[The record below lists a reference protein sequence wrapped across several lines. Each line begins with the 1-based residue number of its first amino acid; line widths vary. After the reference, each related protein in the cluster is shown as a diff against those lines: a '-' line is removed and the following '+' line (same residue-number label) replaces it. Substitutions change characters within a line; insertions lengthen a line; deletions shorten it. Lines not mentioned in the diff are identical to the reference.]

1 MGFLSSAIGAAGSIA
16 GSLLG
21 ANSAKDSAN
30 RANKLTMD
38 LAKNGIQ
45 YRVQD
50 LRKAGLNPIL
60 AVTGSGGLG
69 SVSSSGIQA
78 AQPAD
83 FSGVVNSA
91 VSVFDALTKREQ
103 QKAAREGIESQI
115 ALQRNQIANSA
126 ADVKL
131 KTAQADQAIQSA
143 DNMRAQSNLINQQ
156 VLTEASRRA
165 NIEAQ
170 TGLSSAQRI
179 RTQYQTVQDKVL
191 ADYLGTSAG
200 KDSLRTN
207 YDARAGGIPGISN
220 TIVSFAHRAWD
231 SFSGSNNSSAK
242 QVHKQVNK
250 GGRLPPN
257 QFQQQLINNY
267 RR

>member
-1 MGFLSSAIGAAGSIA
+1 MWGAIAGAVGSVA

-21 ANSAKDSAN
+21 AHSARQNAAQ
-30 RANKLTMD
+30 ANKLTMD
-38 LAKNGIQ
+38 LAKNGMQ

-60 AVTGSGGLG
+60 AVNGSGGLG
-69 SVSSSGIQA
+69 SVSSSGIQQA
-78 AQPAD
+78 APAD
-83 FSGVVNSA
+83 YSGAVNSA
-91 VSVFDALTKREQ
+91 VAAFDALTKREQ
-103 QKAAREGIESQI
+103 QKVAREGIESQI

-126 ADVKL
+126 ADVRL

-143 DNMRAQSNLINQQ
+143 DNMRSQSNLINQQ

-191 ADYLGTSAG
+191 ADYLNTPTGAESA
-200 KDSLRTN
+200 RVN
-207 YDARAGGIPGISN
+207 MDASRGGIVGGVNTFLRSLQRDYPSDSN
-220 TIVSFAHRAWD
+220 
-231 SFSGSNNSSAK
+231 SAK
-242 QVHKQVNK
+242 KVNK

>member
-1 MGFLSSAIGAAGSIA
+1 MWGAIAGAVGSIA

-21 ANSAKDSAN
+21 AHSAQQNAEQ
-30 RANKLTMD
+30 ANKLTMD
-38 LAKNGIQ
+38 LAKNGMQ

-60 AVTGSGGLG
+60 AVNGSGGLG

-78 AQPAD
+78 AAPAD
-83 FSGVVNSA
+83 YSGAVNSA
-91 VSVFDALTKREQ
+91 VAAFDALTKREQ
-103 QKAAREGIESQI
+103 QKVAREGIESQI

-126 ADVKL
+126 ADVRL

-143 DNMRAQSNLINQQ
+143 DNMRSQSNLINQQ

-191 ADYLGTSAG
+191 ADYLNTPVGQE
-200 KDSLRTN
+200 SLRVN
-207 YDARAGGIPGISN
+207 MDASRGGLIGGLNTFLSSYKRDHPESN
-220 TIVSFAHRAWD
+220 
-231 SFSGSNNSSAK
+231 SAK
-242 QVHKQVNK
+242 KVNK
-250 GGRLPPN
+250 GGTFPPN
-257 QFQQQLINNY
+257 QFQQQLIDNY

>member
-1 MGFLSSAIGAAGSIA
+1 MWGAIAGAVGSVA

-21 ANSAKDSAN
+21 AHSAQQNAAQ
-30 RANKLTMD
+30 ANKLTMD
-38 LAKNGIQ
+38 LAKNGMQ

-60 AVTGSGGLG
+60 AVNGSGGLG
-69 SVSSSGIQA
+69 SVSSSGIQQA
-78 AQPAD
+78 APAD
-83 FSGVVNSA
+83 YSGAVNSA
-91 VSVFDALTKREQ
+91 VAAFDALTKREQ
-103 QKAAREGIESQI
+103 QKVAREGIESQI

-126 ADVKL
+126 ADVRL

-191 ADYLGTSAG
+191 ADYLNTDVG
-200 KDSLRTN
+200 KESFRVG
-207 YDARAGGIPGISN
+207 YDNKTGGSVGLVNSIGSYLDRLFSPSN
-220 TIVSFAHRAWD
+220 S
-231 SFSGSNNSSAK
+231 NSSK
-242 QVHKQVNK
+242 KVNK
-250 GGRLPPN
+250 GGRLPPS

>member
-91 VSVFDALTKREQ
+91 VSVFDALTKRQ
-103 QKAAREGIESQI
+103 QQEVAREGIMSQI

-131 KTAQADQAIQSA
+131 KEAQAAQAVQSA

-191 ADYLGTSAG
+191 ADYLNTPVGQESFRVGFDNKT
-200 KDSLRTN
+200 
-207 YDARAGGIPGISN
+207 GGSVGLINAASSFIDRFRGFGSSN
-220 TIVSFAHRAWD
+220 
-231 SFSGSNNSSAK
+231 SAK
-242 QVHKQVNK
+242 AVNK
-250 GGRLPPN
+250 GGTFPPN

>member
-1 MGFLSSAIGAAGSIA
+1 MWGAIAGAVGSVA

-21 ANSAKDSAN
+21 AHSAQQNAAQ
-30 RANKLTMD
+30 ANKLTMD
-38 LAKNGIQ
+38 LAKNGMQ

-60 AVTGSGGLG
+60 AVNGSGGLG
-69 SVSSSGIQA
+69 SVSSSGIQQA
-78 AQPAD
+78 APAD
-83 FSGVVNSA
+83 YSGAVNSA
-91 VSVFDALTKREQ
+91 VAAFDALTKREQ
-103 QKAAREGIESQI
+103 QKVAREGIESQI

-126 ADVKL
+126 ADVRL

-143 DNMRAQSNLINQQ
+143 DNMRSQSNLINQQ

-191 ADYLGTSAG
+191 ADYLNTDVG
-200 KDSLRTN
+200 KESFRVG
-207 YDARAGGIPGISN
+207 YDNKTGGSVGLVNSIGSYLDRLFSPSN
-220 TIVSFAHRAWD
+220 
-231 SFSGSNNSSAK
+231 SNSAK
-242 QVHKQVNK
+242 AVNK
-250 GGRLPPN
+250 GGFFPLFFRVTP
-257 QFQQQLINNY
+257 

>member
-1 MGFLSSAIGAAGSIA
+1 MWSAIAGAAGAI
-16 GSLLG
+16 GSALLG
-21 ANSAKDSAN
+21 AHSAKASAD
-30 RANKLTMD
+30 RANKITMD

-83 FSGVVNSA
+83 FSGAVSSA
-91 VSVFDALTKREQ
+91 VAAFDALTKRQ
-103 QKAAREGIESQI
+103 QQEVAKEGIESQI

-126 ADVKL
+126 ADVRL
-131 KTAQADQAIQSA
+131 KDAQAVAALQNVE
-143 DNMRAQSNLINQQ
+143 NMKTQSNLTNQQ
-156 VLTEASRRA
+156 ILTEASRRA

-191 ADYLGTSAG
+191 ADYLNTPVGAESA
-200 KDSLRTN
+200 RVN
-207 YDARAGGIPGISN
+207 MDASSGGLIGGLN
-220 TIVSFAHRAWD
+220 TWLSSYKRDHEA
-231 SFSGSNNSSAK
+231 NSAK
-242 QVHKQVNK
+242 KVNK
-250 GGRLPPN
+250 GGRFPPS

>member
-91 VSVFDALTKREQ
+91 VSVFDALTKRQ
-103 QKAAREGIESQI
+103 QQEVAKEGIMSQI

-131 KTAQADQAIQSA
+131 KEAQAAQALSSISTG
-143 DNMRAQSNLINQQ
+143 NAQTNLINQQ
-156 VLTEASRRA
+156 ALTEASRRA

-191 ADYLGTSAG
+191 ADYLNTDVG
-200 KDSLRTN
+200 KESFRVG
-207 YDARAGGIPGISN
+207 YDNKTGGSVGLVNSIGSYLDRLFSPSN
-220 TIVSFAHRAWD
+220 
-231 SFSGSNNSSAK
+231 SNSAK
-242 QVHKQVNK
+242 AVNK
-250 GGRLPPN
+250 GGRFPPS

>member
-1 MGFLSSAIGAAGSIA
+1 MWSAIAGAAGAI
-16 GSLLG
+16 GSALLG
-21 ANSAKDSAN
+21 AHSAKASAD
-30 RANKLTMD
+30 RANKITMD

-83 FSGVVNSA
+83 FSGAVSSA
-91 VSVFDALTKREQ
+91 VAAFDALTKRQ
-103 QKAAREGIESQI
+103 QQQVAKEGIESQI

-126 ADVKL
+126 ADVRL
-131 KTAQADQAIQSA
+131 KDAQAAAALQNVE
-143 DNMRAQSNLINQQ
+143 NMKTQSNLTNQQ
-156 VLTEASRRA
+156 ILTEASRRA

-191 ADYLGTSAG
+191 ADYLNTPVGAESA
-200 KDSLRTN
+200 RVN
-207 YDARAGGIPGISN
+207 MDASSGGLIGGLN
-220 TIVSFAHRAWD
+220 TWLSSYKRDHEA
-231 SFSGSNNSSAK
+231 NSAK
-242 QVHKQVNK
+242 KVNK
-250 GGRLPPN
+250 GGTLPP
-257 QFQQQLINNY
+257 FTVPAAVD
-267 RR
+267 

>member
-1 MGFLSSAIGAAGSIA
+1 MWGAIAGAVGSVA

-21 ANSAKDSAN
+21 AHSAQQNAAQ
-30 RANKLTMD
+30 ANKLTMD
-38 LAKNGIQ
+38 LAKNGMQ

-91 VSVFDALTKREQ
+91 VAAFDALTKREQ
-103 QKAAREGIESQI
+103 QKVAREGIESQI

-191 ADYLGTSAG
+191 ADYLNTPVGQESFRVGFDNKTGGSVGLINAASSFI
-200 KDSLRTN
+200 DRLR
-207 YDARAGGIPGISN
+207 DFGSSN
-220 TIVSFAHRAWD
+220 
-231 SFSGSNNSSAK
+231 SAK
-242 QVHKQVNK
+242 AVNK
-250 GGRLPPN
+250 GGTFPPN

>member
-1 MGFLSSAIGAAGSIA
+1 MGFLSSAVGAVGSVA

-21 ANSAKDSAN
+21 AHSAKDSAN

-91 VSVFDALTKREQ
+91 VSVFDALTRRQ
-103 QKAAREGIESQI
+103 QQEVAKEGIMSQI

-131 KTAQADQAIQSA
+131 KEAQAAQAIQSA
-143 DNMRAQSNLINQQ
+143 DNMRSQSNLINQQ

-191 ADYLGTSAG
+191 ADYLNTPVGQESFRVGFDNKT
-200 KDSLRTN
+200 
-207 YDARAGGIPGISN
+207 GGSVGLINAASSFIDRFRGFGSSN
-220 TIVSFAHRAWD
+220 
-231 SFSGSNNSSAK
+231 SAK
-242 QVHKQVNK
+242 VVNK
-250 GGRLPPN
+250 GGTFPPS

>member
-1 MGFLSSAIGAAGSIA
+1 MGFLSSAVGVVGSVA

-21 ANSAKDSAN
+21 AHSAKDSAN

-91 VSVFDALTKREQ
+91 VSVFDALTRRQ
-103 QKAAREGIESQI
+103 QQEVAKEGIMSQI

-131 KTAQADQAIQSA
+131 KEAQAAQAIQSA
-143 DNMRAQSNLINQQ
+143 DNMRSQSNLINQQ

-191 ADYLGTSAG
+191 ADYLNTPVGQESFRVGFDNKT
-200 KDSLRTN
+200 
-207 YDARAGGIPGISN
+207 GGSVGLINAASSFIDRFRGFGSSN
-220 TIVSFAHRAWD
+220 
-231 SFSGSNNSSAK
+231 SAK
-242 QVHKQVNK
+242 AVNK
-250 GGRLPPN
+250 GGTFPPS

>member
-1 MGFLSSAIGAAGSIA
+1 MGFLSSAVGAVGSVA

-21 ANSAKDSAN
+21 AHSAKDSAN

-91 VSVFDALTKREQ
+91 VSVFDALTRRQ
-103 QKAAREGIESQI
+103 QQEVAKEGIMS
-115 ALQRNQIANSA
+115 QIANSA

-131 KTAQADQAIQSA
+131 KEAQAAQAIQSA
-143 DNMRAQSNLINQQ
+143 DNMRSQSNLINQQ

-191 ADYLGTSAG
+191 ADYLGTDVG
-200 KDSLRTN
+200 KESFRVGYDNKTGGSVGLVNSIGSYLDRLRS
-207 YDARAGGIPGISN
+207 PSN
-220 TIVSFAHRAWD
+220 
-231 SFSGSNNSSAK
+231 SNSAK
-242 QVHKQVNK
+242 AVNK
-250 GGRLPPN
+250 GGTFPPN

>member
-1 MGFLSSAIGAAGSIA
+1 MGFLSSAVGAVGSVA

-21 ANSAKDSAN
+21 AHSAKDSAN

-91 VSVFDALTKREQ
+91 VSVFDALTRRQ
-103 QKAAREGIESQI
+103 QQEVAKEGIMSQI

-131 KTAQADQAIQSA
+131 KEAQAAQAIQSA
-143 DNMRAQSNLINQQ
+143 DNMRSQSNLINQQ

-191 ADYLGTSAG
+191 ADYLNTPVGQESFRVGFDNKT
-200 KDSLRTN
+200 
-207 YDARAGGIPGISN
+207 GGSVGLINAASSFIDRFRGFGSSN
-220 TIVSFAHRAWD
+220 
-231 SFSGSNNSSAK
+231 SAK
-242 QVHKQVNK
+242 AVNV
-250 GGRLPPN
+250 
-257 QFQQQLINNY
+257 FD
-267 RR
+267 

>member
-60 AVTGSGGLG
+60 AVNGSGGLG

-91 VSVFDALTKREQ
+91 VSVFDALTKRQ
-103 QKAAREGIESQI
+103 QQEVAKEGIMSQI
-115 ALQRNQIANSA
+115 ALQKTQIANSA

-131 KTAQADQAIQSA
+131 KEAQAAQAIQSA
-143 DNMRAQSNLINQQ
+143 DNMRSQSNLINQQ

-191 ADYLGTSAG
+191 ADYLNTPVGQESFRVGFDNKT
-200 KDSLRTN
+200 
-207 YDARAGGIPGISN
+207 GGSVGLINAASSFIDRFRGFGSSN
-220 TIVSFAHRAWD
+220 
-231 SFSGSNNSSAK
+231 SAK
-242 QVHKQVNK
+242 AVNK
-250 GGRLPPN
+250 GGTFPPN

>member
-1 MGFLSSAIGAAGSIA
+1 MWSAIAGAAGAI
-16 GSLLG
+16 GSALLG
-21 ANSAKDSAN
+21 AHSAKASAD
-30 RANKLTMD
+30 RANKITMD

-83 FSGVVNSA
+83 FSGAVSSA
-91 VSVFDALTKREQ
+91 VAAFDALTKRQ
-103 QKAAREGIESQI
+103 QQQVAKEGIESQI

-126 ADVKL
+126 ADVRL
-131 KTAQADQAIQSA
+131 KDAQAAAALQNVE
-143 DNMRAQSNLINQQ
+143 NMKTQSNLTNQQ
-156 VLTEASRRA
+156 ILTEASRRA

-179 RTQYQTVQDKVL
+179 RTQYQTVQDRVL
-191 ADYLGTSAG
+191 ADYLNTGAG
-200 KDSLRTN
+200 RDSLRTN
-207 YDARAGGIPGISN
+207 YDAKSGGIPGIAN
-220 TIVSFAHRAWD
+220 TIVSGTRRIVD
-231 SFSGSNNSSAK
+231 SYLNQNSAK
-242 QVHKQVNK
+242 AVNK
-250 GGRLPPN
+250 GGTFPPN

>member
-1 MGFLSSAIGAAGSIA
+1 MWSAIAGAAGAI
-16 GSLLG
+16 GSALLG
-21 ANSAKDSAN
+21 AHSAKASAD
-30 RANKLTMD
+30 RANKITMD

-83 FSGVVNSA
+83 FSGAVSSA
-91 VSVFDALTKREQ
+91 VAAFDALTKRQ
-103 QKAAREGIESQI
+103 QQQVAKEGIESQI

-126 ADVKL
+126 ADVRL
-131 KTAQADQAIQSA
+131 KDAQAAAALQNVE
-143 DNMRAQSNLINQQ
+143 NMKTQSNLTNQQ
-156 VLTEASRRA
+156 ILTEASRRA

-179 RTQYQTVQDKVL
+179 KTQYQTVQDKVL
-191 ADYLGTSAG
+191 ADYLHTSVGQASLKGSFDAKSGGLTGLGNYIFGSAG
-200 KDSLRTN
+200 
-207 YDARAGGIPGISN
+207 RAL
-220 TIVSFAHRAWD
+220 
-231 SFSGSNNSSAK
+231 SGSNSAK
-242 QVHKQVNK
+242 KVNK
-250 GGRLPPN
+250 GGSVPPSVSPTPIYPWLN
-257 QFQQQLINNY
+257 V
-267 RR
+267 R

>member
-1 MGFLSSAIGAAGSIA
+1 MWGAIAGAVGSVA

-21 ANSAKDSAN
+21 AHSAQQNAAQ
-30 RANKLTMD
+30 ANKLTMD
-38 LAKNGIQ
+38 LAKNGMQ

-60 AVTGSGGLG
+60 AVNGSGGLG

-78 AQPAD
+78 AAPAD
-83 FSGVVNSA
+83 YSGAVNSA
-91 VSVFDALTKREQ
+91 VAAFDSLTKREQ
-103 QKAAREGIESQI
+103 QKVAREGIESQI

-131 KTAQADQAIQSA
+131 KEAQAQQALSSISTG
-143 DNMRAQSNLINQQ
+143 NAQTNLINQQ
-156 VLTEASRRA
+156 VLTEATRRA

-191 ADYLGTSAG
+191 ADYLNTPTGAQ
-200 KDSLRTN
+200 SLKVN
-207 YDARAGGIPGISN
+207 YDSQGKGPIGVGNAIGSWIRRATGLDSPSVHDSNSARSVGQRG
-220 TIVSFAHRAWD
+220 D
-231 SFSGSNNSSAK
+231 SSPLFFR
-242 QVHKQVNK
+242 VT
-250 GGRLPPN
+250 P
-257 QFQQQLINNY
+257 

>member
-1 MGFLSSAIGAAGSIA
+1 MGFLSGIVGAVGSVA

-21 ANSAKDSAN
+21 ANSAKQNAN
-30 RANKLTMD
+30 QANKITMD
-38 LAKNGIQ
+38 LAKNGMQ

-60 AVTGSGGLG
+60 AVNGSGGLG

-83 FSGVVNSA
+83 FSGAVNSA
-91 VSVFDALTKREQ
+91 VSVFDALTKRQ
-103 QKAAREGIESQI
+103 QQRAAEAGIKSQI
-115 ALQRNQIANSA
+115 ALQNTQIANSA
-126 ADVKL
+126 ADVRL
-131 KTAQADQAIQSA
+131 KNAQADQAVQSA
-143 DNMRAQSNLINQQ
+143 DNMKAQSNLINQQ

-191 ADYLGTSAG
+191 SDYLGTNQG
-200 KDSLRTN
+200 QHSLKVN
-207 YDARAGGIPGISN
+207 YDSKASGFIGVGNALGSMLNRYINSN
-220 TIVSFAHRAWD
+220 PSA
-231 SFSGSNNSSAK
+231 NSAK
-242 QVHKQVNK
+242 SVSQRGDSSPLFFRVT
-250 GGRLPPN
+250 P
-257 QFQQQLINNY
+257 

>member
-1 MGFLSSAIGAAGSIA
+1 MWGAIAGAVGSVA

-21 ANSAKDSAN
+21 AHSAQQNAAQ
-30 RANKLTMD
+30 ANKLTMD
-38 LAKNGIQ
+38 LAKNGMQ

-60 AVTGSGGLG
+60 AVNGSGGLG
-69 SVSSSGIQA
+69 SVSSSGIQQA
-78 AQPAD
+78 APAD
-83 FSGVVNSA
+83 YSGAVNSA
-91 VSVFDALTKREQ
+91 VAAFDALTKREQ
-103 QKAAREGIESQI
+103 QKVAREGIESQI

-126 ADVKL
+126 ADVRL

-143 DNMRAQSNLINQQ
+143 DNMRSQSNLINQQ

-191 ADYLGTSAG
+191 ADYLSTPTGAQ
-200 KDSLRTN
+200 SLKVN
-207 YDARAGGIPGISN
+207 YDSQGKGFVGQGNAIGSWLRRITGLDGFGFRYSN
-220 TIVSFAHRAWD
+220 
-231 SFSGSNNSSAK
+231 SAK
-242 QVHKQVNK
+242 SVNQR
-250 GGRLPPN
+250 GDSSPLFFRVTP
-257 QFQQQLINNY
+257 

>member
-1 MGFLSSAIGAAGSIA
+1 MWGAIAGAVGSVA

-21 ANSAKDSAN
+21 AHSAQQNAAQ
-30 RANKLTMD
+30 ANKLTMD
-38 LAKNGIQ
+38 LAKNGMQ

-60 AVTGSGGLG
+60 AVNGSGGLG
-69 SVSSSGIQA
+69 SVSSSGIQQA
-78 AQPAD
+78 APAD
-83 FSGVVNSA
+83 YSGAVNSA
-91 VSVFDALTKREQ
+91 VAAFDALTKREQ
-103 QKAAREGIESQI
+103 QKVAREGIESQI

-126 ADVKL
+126 ADVRL

-143 DNMRAQSNLINQQ
+143 DNMRSQSNLINQQ

-191 ADYLGTSAG
+191 ADYLNTPTGAESA
-200 KDSLRTN
+200 RVN
-207 YDARAGGIPGISN
+207 MDASRGGIVGGVNTFLRSLQRDYPSDSN
-220 TIVSFAHRAWD
+220 
-231 SFSGSNNSSAK
+231 SAK
-242 QVHKQVNK
+242 KVNK
-250 GGRLPPN
+250 GGTFPPS

>member
-1 MGFLSSAIGAAGSIA
+1 MWGAIAGAVGSVA

-21 ANSAKDSAN
+21 AHSAQQNAAQ
-30 RANKLTMD
+30 ANKLTMD
-38 LAKNGIQ
+38 LAKNGMQ

-60 AVTGSGGLG
+60 AVNGSGGLG

-91 VSVFDALTKREQ
+91 ASVFDALTKRQ
-103 QKAAREGIESQI
+103 QQEVAKEGIMSQI
-115 ALQRNQIANSA
+115 ALQKTQIANSA

-131 KTAQADQAIQSA
+131 KEAQAAQAVQSA
-143 DNMRAQSNLINQQ
+143 DNMRSQSNLINQQ

-191 ADYLGTSAG
+191 ADYLNTPTGAESARVNMDASRG
-200 KDSLRTN
+200 GLVGGVNTFLRSLQRD
-207 YDARAGGIPGISN
+207 YPSN
-220 TIVSFAHRAWD
+220 
-231 SFSGSNNSSAK
+231 SNSAK
-242 QVHKQVNK
+242 AVNK
-250 GGRLPPN
+250 GGTFPPN

>member
-1 MGFLSSAIGAAGSIA
+1 MGILGGVIGAAGSIA

-21 ANSAKDSAN
+21 AHSAKDSAN

-83 FSGVVNSA
+83 FSGMVNSA
-91 VSVFDALTKREQ
+91 VSVFDALTKRQ
-103 QKAAREGIESQI
+103 QQEVAKEGIMSQI

-131 KTAQADQAIQSA
+131 KMAQADQAIQSA

-191 ADYLGTSAG
+191 ADYLNTDVG
-200 KDSLRTN
+200 KESFRVG
-207 YDARAGGIPGISN
+207 YDNKTGGSVGLVNSIGSYLDRLFPPSN
-220 TIVSFAHRAWD
+220 
-231 SFSGSNNSSAK
+231 SNSAK
-242 QVHKQVNK
+242 AVNK
-250 GGRLPPN
+250 GGRLPPS

>member
-1 MGFLSSAIGAAGSIA
+1 MWSAIAGAAGAI
-16 GSLLG
+16 GSALLG
-21 ANSAKDSAN
+21 AHSAKASAD
-30 RANKLTMD
+30 RANKITMD

-83 FSGVVNSA
+83 FSGAVSSA
-91 VSVFDALTKREQ
+91 VAAFDALTKRQ
-103 QKAAREGIESQI
+103 QQQVAKEGIESQI

-126 ADVKL
+126 ADVRL
-131 KTAQADQAIQSA
+131 KDAQAAAALQNVE
-143 DNMRAQSNLINQQ
+143 NMKTQSNLTNQQ
-156 VLTEASRRA
+156 ILTEASRRA

-191 ADYLGTSAG
+191 ADYLNTPTGAQ
-200 KDSLRTN
+200 SLKVN
-207 YDARAGGIPGISN
+207 YDSQGKGPIGVGNAIGSWIRRVTGLDSPSVHDSNSARSVGQRG
-220 TIVSFAHRAWD
+220 D
-231 SFSGSNNSSAK
+231 SSPLFFR
-242 QVHKQVNK
+242 VT
-250 GGRLPPN
+250 P
-257 QFQQQLINNY
+257 

>member
-1 MGFLSSAIGAAGSIA
+1 MWGAIAGAVGSVA

-21 ANSAKDSAN
+21 AHSAQQNAAQ
-30 RANKLTMD
+30 ANKLTMD
-38 LAKNGIQ
+38 LAKNGMQ

-60 AVTGSGGLG
+60 AVNGSGGLG
-69 SVSSSGIQA
+69 SVSSSGIQQA
-78 AQPAD
+78 APAD
-83 FSGVVNSA
+83 YSGAVNSA
-91 VSVFDALTKREQ
+91 VAAFDALTKREQ
-103 QKAAREGIESQI
+103 QKVAREGIESQI

-126 ADVKL
+126 ADVRL

-143 DNMRAQSNLINQQ
+143 DNMRSQSNLINQQ

-191 ADYLGTSAG
+191 ADYLNTPIGAESA
-200 KDSLRTN
+200 RTN
-207 YDARAGGIPGISN
+207 FDNKTGGIVGPINSGANLIL
-220 TIVSFAHRAWD
+220 RA
-231 SFSGSNNSSAK
+231 FGAGNQNSAK
-242 QVHKQVNK
+242 AVNK
-250 GGRLPPN
+250 GGRFPPN

>member
-1 MGFLSSAIGAAGSIA
+1 MWGAIAGAVGSVA

-21 ANSAKDSAN
+21 AHSAQQNAAQAN
-30 RANKLTMD
+30 RLTMD
-38 LAKNGIQ
+38 LAKNGMQ

-60 AVTGSGGLG
+60 AVNGSGGLG
-69 SVSSSGIQA
+69 SVSSSGIQQA
-78 AQPAD
+78 APAD
-83 FSGVVNSA
+83 YSGAVNSA
-91 VSVFDALTKREQ
+91 VAAFDALTKREQ
-103 QKAAREGIESQI
+103 QKVAREGIESQI

-126 ADVKL
+126 ADVRL

-143 DNMRAQSNLINQQ
+143 DNMRSQSNLINQQ

-165 NIEAQ
+165 NIESQ
-170 TGLSSAQRI
+170 TGLNSAQRI
-179 RTQYQTVQDKVL
+179 RTQYQTMQDKVIH
-191 ADYLGTSAG
+191 DYLQTDAG
-200 KDSLRTN
+200 KASTVGS
-207 YDARAGGIPGISN
+207 YDAKSGGLPALGNYIFGAGARFFG
-220 TIVSFAHRAWD
+220 D
-231 SFSGSNNSSAK
+231 KSSAK
-242 QVHKQVNK
+242 AVSK

>member
-1 MGFLSSAIGAAGSIA
+1 MWSAIAGAAGAI
-16 GSLLG
+16 GSALLG
-21 ANSAKDSAN
+21 AHSAKSSAD
-30 RANKLTMD
+30 RANAITMD

-83 FSGVVNSA
+83 FSGAVSSA
-91 VSVFDALTKREQ
+91 VAAFDALTKRQ
-103 QKAAREGIESQI
+103 QQQVAKEGIESQI

-126 ADVKL
+126 ADVRL
-131 KTAQADQAIQSA
+131 KDAQAAAVLQNVE
-143 DNMRAQSNLINQQ
+143 NMKTQSNLTNQQ
-156 VLTEASRRA
+156 ILTEASRRA

-191 ADYLGTSAG
+191 ADYLNTPVGAESA
-200 KDSLRTN
+200 RVN
-207 YDARAGGIPGISN
+207 MDASSGGLIGGLN
-220 TIVSFAHRAWD
+220 TWLSSYKRDHEA
-231 SFSGSNNSSAK
+231 NSAK
-242 QVHKQVNK
+242 KVNK
-250 GGRLPPN
+250 GGTFPPN

>member
-1 MGFLSSAIGAAGSIA
+1 MGILGGVIGAAGSLA

-21 ANSAKDSAN
+21 AHSAKQSAN

-78 AQPAD
+78 AAPAD
-83 FSGVVNSA
+83 YSGVVHSA
-91 VSVFDALTKREQ
+91 VSLMDSLTKRQ
-103 QKAAREGIESQI
+103 QQEVAAEGIKSQI

-191 ADYLGTSAG
+191 ADYLNTDVG
-200 KDSLRTN
+200 KESFRVG
-207 YDARAGGIPGISN
+207 YDNKTGGSVGLVNSIGSYLDRLFPPSN
-220 TIVSFAHRAWD
+220 
-231 SFSGSNNSSAK
+231 SNSAK
-242 QVHKQVNK
+242 AVNK

>member
-1 MGFLSSAIGAAGSIA
+1 MGFLSSAVGALGSVAGSVA

-21 ANSAKDSAN
+21 AHSAKDSAN

-91 VSVFDALTKREQ
+91 VSVFDALTKRQ
-103 QKAAREGIESQI
+103 QQEVAKEGILSQI
-115 ALQRNQIANSA
+115 ALQKTQIANSA

-131 KTAQADQAIQSA
+131 KEAQAAQAVQSA

-191 ADYLGTSAG
+191 ADYLNTPVGQESFRVGFDNKT
-200 KDSLRTN
+200 
-207 YDARAGGIPGISN
+207 GGSVGLINAASSFIDRFRGFGSSN
-220 TIVSFAHRAWD
+220 
-231 SFSGSNNSSAK
+231 SAK
-242 QVHKQVNK
+242 AVNK
-250 GGRLPPN
+250 GGTFPPY
-257 QFQQQLINNY
+257 QFLQQLINNY

>member
-1 MGFLSSAIGAAGSIA
+1 MGFLSSAVGAVGSVA

-21 ANSAKDSAN
+21 AHSAKDSAN

-91 VSVFDALTKREQ
+91 VSVFDALTRRQ
-103 QKAAREGIESQI
+103 QQEVAKEGIMSQI

-131 KTAQADQAIQSA
+131 KEAQAAQAIQSA
-143 DNMRAQSNLINQQ
+143 DNMRSQSNLINQQ

-191 ADYLGTSAG
+191 ADYLNTPVGQESFRVGFDNKT
-200 KDSLRTN
+200 
-207 YDARAGGIPGISN
+207 GGSVGLINAASSFIDRFRGFGSSN
-220 TIVSFAHRAWD
+220 
-231 SFSGSNNSSAK
+231 SAK
-242 QVHKQVNK
+242 AVNK
-250 GGRLPPN
+250 GGTFPPN

>member
-1 MGFLSSAIGAAGSIA
+1 MGILGGVIGAAGSIA

-21 ANSAKDSAN
+21 AHSAKDSAN

-83 FSGVVNSA
+83 FSGMVNSA
-91 VSVFDALTKREQ
+91 VSVFDALTKRQ
-103 QKAAREGIESQI
+103 QQEVAKEGIMSQI

-126 ADVKL
+126 ADVRL

-191 ADYLGTSAG
+191 ADYLNTPVGR
-200 KDSLRTN
+200 DSLRTN
-207 YDARAGGIPGISN
+207 YDAKSGGIPGIAN
-220 TIVSFAHRAWD
+220 TLVTGTRRLID
-231 SFSGSNNSSAK
+231 GYLNQNSAK
-242 QVHKQVNK
+242 VVNK
-250 GGRLPPN
+250 GGRLPPS

>member
-1 MGFLSSAIGAAGSIA
+1 MWGAIAGAVGSVA

-21 ANSAKDSAN
+21 AHSAQQNAAQ
-30 RANKLTMD
+30 ANKLTMD
-38 LAKNGIQ
+38 LAKNGMQ

-60 AVTGSGGLG
+60 AVNGSGGLG

-191 ADYLGTSAG
+191 ADYLNTPVGQESFRVGFDNKT
-200 KDSLRTN
+200 
-207 YDARAGGIPGISN
+207 GGSVGLINAASSYLDRFRGFGSSN
-220 TIVSFAHRAWD
+220 
-231 SFSGSNNSSAK
+231 SAK
-242 QVHKQVNK
+242 ALNK

>member
-1 MGFLSSAIGAAGSIA
+1 MGILGGVIGAAGSIA

-21 ANSAKDSAN
+21 AHSAKDSAN

-83 FSGVVNSA
+83 FSGMVNSA
-91 VSVFDALTKREQ
+91 VSVFDALTKRQ
-103 QKAAREGIESQI
+103 QQEVAKEGIMSQI

-126 ADVKL
+126 ADVRL

-191 ADYLGTSAG
+191 ADYLNTPVGT
-200 KDSLRTN
+200 DSLRTN
-207 YDARAGGIPGISN
+207 YDAKSGGIPGIAN
-220 TIVSFAHRAWD
+220 TLITGIRRLVD
-231 SFSGSNNSSAK
+231 GYLNQNSAK
-242 QVHKQVNK
+242 AVNK
-250 GGRLPPN
+250 GGRLPPS

>member
-131 KTAQADQAIQSA
+131 KEAQAAQAIQSA
-143 DNMRAQSNLINQQ
+143 DNMRSQSNLINQQ

-191 ADYLGTSAG
+191 ADYLNTPIGR
-200 KDSLRTN
+200 DSLRTN
-207 YDARAGGIPGISN
+207 YDAKSGGIPGIAN
-220 TIVSFAHRAWD
+220 TLVTGTRRLID
-231 SFSGSNNSSAK
+231 GYLDQNSAK
-242 QVHKQVNK
+242 AVNK
-250 GGRLPPN
+250 GGTFPPN

>member
-1 MGFLSSAIGAAGSIA
+1 MWGEIASAVGSVA

-21 ANSAKDSAN
+21 AHSAKASAD
-30 RANKLTMD
+30 RANKITMD

-83 FSGVVNSA
+83 FSGAVSSA
-91 VSVFDALTKREQ
+91 VAAFDALTKRQ
-103 QKAAREGIESQI
+103 QQQVAKEGIESQI

-126 ADVKL
+126 ADVRL
-131 KTAQADQAIQSA
+131 KDAQAVAALQNVE
-143 DNMRAQSNLINQQ
+143 NMKTQSNLTNQQ
-156 VLTEASRRA
+156 ILTEASRRA

-191 ADYLGTSAG
+191 ADYLNTPVGAESA
-200 KDSLRTN
+200 RVN
-207 YDARAGGIPGISN
+207 MDASSGGLIGGLN
-220 TIVSFAHRAWD
+220 TFLSSYKRDHEA
-231 SFSGSNNSSAK
+231 NSAK
-242 QVHKQVNK
+242 KVNK
-250 GGRLPPN
+250 GGTFPPS

>member
-1 MGFLSSAIGAAGSIA
+1 MWSAIAGAIGSA
-16 GSLLG
+16 LLG
-21 ANSAKDSAN
+21 AHSAKASAD
-30 RANKLTMD
+30 RANKITMD

-83 FSGVVNSA
+83 FSGAVSSA
-91 VSVFDALTKREQ
+91 VAAFDALTKRQ
-103 QKAAREGIESQI
+103 QQQVAKEGIESQI

-126 ADVKL
+126 ADVRL
-131 KTAQADQAIQSA
+131 KDAQAAAALQNVE
-143 DNMRAQSNLINQQ
+143 NMKTQSNLTNQQ
-156 VLTEASRRA
+156 ILTEASRRA

-191 ADYLGTSAG
+191 ADYLNTPVGAESA
-200 KDSLRTN
+200 RVN
-207 YDARAGGIPGISN
+207 MDASSGGLIGGLN
-220 TIVSFAHRAWD
+220 TWLSSYKRDHEA
-231 SFSGSNNSSAK
+231 NSAK
-242 QVHKQVNK
+242 KVNK
-250 GGRLPPN
+250 GGRFPPS

>member
-1 MGFLSSAIGAAGSIA
+1 MGFLSSAVGAVGSVA

-21 ANSAKDSAN
+21 AHSAKDSAN

-91 VSVFDALTKREQ
+91 VSVFDALTRRQ
-103 QKAAREGIESQI
+103 QQEVAKEGIMSQI

-131 KTAQADQAIQSA
+131 KEAQAAQAIQSA
-143 DNMRAQSNLINQQ
+143 DNMRSQSNLINQQ

-191 ADYLGTSAG
+191 ADYLNTPVGQESFRVGFDNKT
-200 KDSLRTN
+200 
-207 YDARAGGIPGISN
+207 GGSVGIINAASSFIDRFRGFGSSN
-220 TIVSFAHRAWD
+220 
-231 SFSGSNNSSAK
+231 SAK
-242 QVHKQVNK
+242 AVNK
-250 GGRLPPN
+250 GGTFPPS

>member
-1 MGFLSSAIGAAGSIA
+1 MGILGGVIGAAGSIA

-21 ANSAKDSAN
+21 AHSAKDSAN

-83 FSGVVNSA
+83 FSGMVNSA
-91 VSVFDALTKREQ
+91 VSVFDALTKRQ
-103 QKAAREGIESQI
+103 QQEVAKEGIMSQI

-191 ADYLGTSAG
+191 ADYLNTPVGAESA
-200 KDSLRTN
+200 RVN
-207 YDARAGGIPGISN
+207 MDASSGGLIGGLN
-220 TIVSFAHRAWD
+220 TWLSSYKRDHEA
-231 SFSGSNNSSAK
+231 SSAK
-242 QVHKQVNK
+242 KVNK
-250 GGRLPPN
+250 GGTFPPN